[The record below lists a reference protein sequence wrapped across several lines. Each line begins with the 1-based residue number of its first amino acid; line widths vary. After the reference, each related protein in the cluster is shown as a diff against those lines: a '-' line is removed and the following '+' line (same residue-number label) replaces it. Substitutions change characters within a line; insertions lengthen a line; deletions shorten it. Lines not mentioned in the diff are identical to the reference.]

1 MAISDRFPALRE
13 RNFVL
18 FIGGHFLSLIG
29 TAMQNTAQ
37 PLLAYHLSNSRFD
50 LGLIAFALT
59 LPTFFLAI
67 PGGVLVEHLEKR
79 KAVIVAQTVM
89 MLQAFLLAWLTFTDR
104 VRVTH
109 LVWLSLVLGIA
120 STIEITARQ
129 AMLVE
134 LAGPSAL
141 PNAIALQSMAF
152 NLSRVL
158 GPSLAAAFLLGI
170 PNRGEA
176 WVFLVN
182 GFSFLFVV
190 SGLLA
195 IRNPYRSTIE
205 HPKGIQFWK
214 EAREGTAYLLK
225 HPKIRRVV
233 FLAGLMGL
241 LAFPLV
247 QQIPAIAKEILSAPG
262 DPRSLV
268 DARSSAIY
276 TAQGFGAL
284 TASLLLSVFSTTL
297 KHHERWARIG
307 QAAYLL
313 GALCIALVPPFP
325 LALLLVAMMGWGSV
339 TQLALSNT
347 IIQTNTPNG
356 LRGRVFSI
364 YLWAI
369 QGVTPFGSLLIG
381 YLAQTRGLPFTILLV
396 TVFCLG
402 WMLIVDRVFDQ
413 NTSAKRPDLQD

>member
-1 MAISDRFPALRE
+1 MNSLSQRFPALRE

-18 FIGGHFLSLIG
+18 FISGHFLSLIG

-37 PLLAYHLSNSRFD
+37 PLLAYYLSNSRFD
-50 LGLIAFALT
+50 LGLIGFALT

-67 PGGVLVEHLEKR
+67 PGGVLVEHLDKR
-79 KAVIVAQTVM
+79 KTVLVAQTVM
-89 MLQAFLLAWLTFTDR
+89 MVQAFLLAWLTFTER
-104 VRVTH
+104 VRVSH

-129 AMLVE
+129 AMLIE
-134 LAGPSAL
+134 LVGRDAL

-158 GPSLAAAFLLGI
+158 GPSLATVFLLGI
-170 PNRGEA
+170 PGCGEA

-182 GFSFLFVV
+182 GVSFFFVLG
-190 SGLLA
+190 GLLA
-195 IRNPYRSTIE
+195 TRTPYRSQNQNE
-205 HPKGIQFWK
+205 KSVNFSS
-214 EAREGTAYLLK
+214 EVREGALYLLTQ
-225 HPKIRRVV
+225 PQVRRIVL
-233 FLAGLMGL
+233 LAAAMGL

-247 QQIPAIAKEILSAPG
+247 QQIPAIAREILSKPS

-284 TASLLLSVFSTTL
+284 IASLLLSVFSTMITRR
-297 KHHERWARIG
+297 ERWAAVG
-307 QAAYLL
+307 QIAYLA
-313 GALCIALVPPFP
+313 GAMVIALAPPFP
-325 LALLLVAMMGWGSV
+325 LALLMVALMGWGSV

-347 IIQTNTPNG
+347 IVQTQTPNG

-369 QGVTPFGSLLIG
+369 QGITPLGSLLVG
-381 YLAQTRGLPFTILLV
+381 YLAEKRGLPFTIWFVVILCLV
-396 TVFCLG
+396 WMG
-402 WMLIVDRVFDQ
+402 WV
-413 NTSAKRPDLQD
+413 KRHR

>member
-1 MAISDRFPALRE
+1 MSDRFPALRE

-18 FIGGHFLSLIG
+18 FISGHFLSLIG

-79 KAVIVAQTVM
+79 KAVIAAQTVM

-104 VRVTH
+104 VRIGH

-120 STIEITARQ
+120 STVEITARQ
-129 AMLVE
+129 AMLIE

-158 GPSLAAAFLLGI
+158 GPSLAAVFLLGV
-170 PNRGEA
+170 PGRGEA
-176 WVFLVN
+176 WIFLVN

-190 SGLLA
+190 GGLLA
-195 IRNPYRSTIE
+195 IRNTHRDSAKHRSEI
-205 HPKGIQFWK
+205 HFWK
-214 EAREGTAYLLK
+214 EAREGAAYLLR

-247 QQIPAIAKEILSAPG
+247 QQIPAIVKDILSSPG

-284 TASLLLSVFSTTL
+284 TASLLLSIFSTTL
-297 KHHERWARIG
+297 KDHERWAGIG
-307 QAAYLL
+307 QLAYLL
-313 GALCIALVPPFP
+313 GAMFIALAPPFP
-325 LALLLVAMMGWGSV
+325 IALFLIAIMGWGSV

-347 IIQTNTPNG
+347 IVQTNTPNG
-356 LRGRVFSI
+356 FRGRVFSI

-369 QGVTPFGSLLIG
+369 QGITPFGSLLIG
-381 YLAQTRGLPFTILLV
+381 YLAQTRGLSFTILLV
-396 TVFCLG
+396 SAFCLG
-402 WMLIVDRVFDQ
+402 AMIAARIFERSGKRVEG
-413 NTSAKRPDLQD
+413 